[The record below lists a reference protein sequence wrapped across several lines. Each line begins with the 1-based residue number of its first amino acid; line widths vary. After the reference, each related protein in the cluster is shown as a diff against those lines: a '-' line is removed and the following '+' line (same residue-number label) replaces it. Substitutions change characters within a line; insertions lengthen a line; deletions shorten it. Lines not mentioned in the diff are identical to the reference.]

1 MLVLSWASHSTQ
13 SSISKKN
20 LLCTWFESNCVTYSV
35 THKSKRLDMMRDFRP
50 NFILHLKS
58 LLKIFERRSVFL
70 ILTKK
75 KHLKISLYLDWR
87 LSDVSDEVSWWGDV
101 TGKDVPGPGV
111 IVYDVV
117 LSLPQR
123 GRLDG
128 APGNHIKWESIVKEI
143 IFHCPHH
150 FLILTYQIFLVQP
163 QFVKSVHLI
172 FTSVSK
178 NLEKDN
184 KSWLFTDYFSNNL
197 S

>member
-1 MLVLSWASHSTQ
+1 MTAWQDLVLVVSWASHSTQ
-13 SSISKKN
+13 SSISKKI

-58 LLKIFERRSVFL
+58 VLKIFERRSVFL

-75 KHLKISLYLDWR
+75 KHLKISLNLDWKV
-87 LSDVSDEVSWWGDV
+87 SDVSDKVSRWGDV

-128 APGNHIKWESIVKEI
+128 APGNHLPSS
-143 IFHCPHH
+143 CPHH
-150 FLILTYQIFLVQP
+150 PLILTYQIFLVQP
-163 QFVKSVHLI
+163 QFVKSVHLF